1 MGEPSPRIDLHAA
14 HRREV
19 HEHAAVDR
27 REPRH
32 RMAAAAHGEIRS
44 LSRAKFTAS
53 TTSAVPE
60 QLATS
65 AGSPSCIAL
74 NSARTSA

>member
-1 MGEPSPRIDLHAA
+1 MPPSIDERPATEWPPPRTAA
-14 HRREV
+14 
-19 HEHAAVDR
+19 
-27 REPRH
+27 
-32 RMAAAAHGEIRS
+32 IRS
-44 LSRAKFTAS
+44 LSRAKLTAS

-74 NSARTSA
+74 NSARTPA